1 MFPTPALFTREE
13 TENQR
18 GEAPASSTRVR
29 TSAQVDPS
37 PVLGGVRSLRQV
49 DEERDKFFRKQ
60 IPSLMTFVTLNFSGS
75 QFLHL

>member
-18 GEAPASSTRVR
+18 GEAPASGTRVM
-29 TSAQVDPS
+29 TSTQVDLS
-37 PVLGGVRSLRQV
+37 PVLGGVRSLKQV
-49 DEERDKFFRKQ
+49 EKVDDKFFRKQ
-60 IPSLMTFVTLNFSGS
+60 IPSLMTFVTLNFSWS